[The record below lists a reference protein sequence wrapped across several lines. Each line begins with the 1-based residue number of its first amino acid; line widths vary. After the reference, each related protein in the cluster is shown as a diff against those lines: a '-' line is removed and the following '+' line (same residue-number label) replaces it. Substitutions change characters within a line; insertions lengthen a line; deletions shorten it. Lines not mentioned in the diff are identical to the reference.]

1 MHKAGLAVRVLSAKV
16 YFAQTVRRWS
26 FRRIGW
32 LWAVGS
38 FLLFPAASYAGQIS
52 TDFDGD
58 GIADVVRLRES
69 LSTVIEVWLSSS
81 QKVTEIQTKGRTV
94 HVVASDLNGDGR
106 PEIVVADGKSRVRV
120 WRLGSGELT
129 PVQRRKGAPRKAPL
143 PSGDE
148 VDDGPNAPA
157 PADQHR
163 TTVQLPL
170 AQSVQLSFTN
180 VGAVARGPV
189 RIATSPAP
197 SPRPRSERGPPV
209 AIPGF

>member
-1 MHKAGLAVRVLSAKV
+1 
-16 YFAQTVRRWS
+16 
-26 FRRIGW
+26 

-38 FLLFPAASYAGQIS
+38 FLLFPAASYADQIHP
-52 TDFDGD
+52 DFDGD
-58 GIADVVRLRES
+58 GVADVVRLRQS
-69 LSTVIEVWLSSS
+69 LSTVIEVWLSGS
-81 QKVTEIQTKGRTV
+81 QKITEIQTKGQTV

-129 PVQRRKGAPRKAPL
+129 LVHRRKRPPPKVPL

-148 VDDGPNAPA
+148 VDDGPNAPP

-170 AQSVQLSFTN
+170 AQSEQLN
-180 VGAVARGPV
+180 VTTVGSIASGAV
-189 RIATSPAP
+189 RIATSLVP
-197 SPRPRSERGPPV
+197 SPRPHSERGPPLV
-209 AIPGF
+209 IRGF